1 MGDRKKDSRRKSLG
15 GRAVAAV
22 AQSLFTR
29 KDTLLNRPVKA
40 VTRFCVD
47 QFHKYTGYMKDDMI
61 DSDIG
66 FTAEELNRYQYGSRE
81 ADATP
86 PGTDRKD

>member
-1 MGDRKKDSRRKSLG
+1 MDTQKKYSRKKSLV
-15 GRAVAAV
+15 GRAVATV

-40 VTRFCVD
+40 VTRFCVG

-66 FTAEELNRYQYGSRE
+66 FTAEELNRYQYGNEKSDE
-81 ADATP
+81 KT
-86 PGTDRKD
+86 

>member
-1 MGDRKKDSRRKSLG
+1 MGARKNGSRKKSLS

-40 VTRFCVD
+40 VARFCVG

-66 FTAEELNRYQYGSRE
+66 FTAEELNRYQYGSGE
-81 ADATP
+81 PDAAPSGADR
-86 PGTDRKD
+86 TD